1 MAFDRKQEVPDED
14 SSKSSDSR
22 YVSELTESF
31 SERAFRSALL
41 TGLLLLVL
49 LAVVHAIVFCSK
61 ENCFRALTT
70 YSLSD
75 YLAYS
80 FTPSDE
86 FWIAAFYGMG
96 MFTATFL
103 TVYLNSAIPGVE
115 PPLPWDRN
123 MHPIHH
129 SVRRAKRAEALEKRF
144 RSYKDEDVVYVDAAE
159 YGKNTM
165 TVAVVNNKQLLKIS
179 ASILSG
185 NPETA
190 EEAAIALACVGTKA
204 RYIISDSKVA
214 ILNFSRGR
222 VSPLTNTILSRHVID
237 RKITLVWT
245 PAHASLP
252 GNETAHEFTRG
263 FSFRADPSEVVFT
276 DRDRMVTYREITQHY
291 RLQRARLPPADRS
304 LSRYQAINWRRLQTY
319 TFPNPALW
327 SLMYPGQ
334 FSEKCAN
341 CELRATLDHIVWE
354 CPHAPR
360 EGRGINTKDQWETL
374 LLSSDPAT
382 QLQLVR
388 LAEAAAESQDH
399 SAVV

>member
-115 PPLPWDRN
+115 PPLPWDRWC
-123 MHPIHH
+123 HG
-129 SVRRAKRAEALEKRF
+129 ALPLF
-144 RSYKDEDVVYVDAAE
+144 LS
-159 YGKNTM
+159 
-165 TVAVVNNKQLLKIS
+165 TVI
-179 ASILSG
+179 
-185 NPETA
+185 
-190 EEAAIALACVGTKA
+190 
-204 RYIISDSKVA
+204 
-214 ILNFSRGR
+214 
-222 VSPLTNTILSRHVID
+222 PL
-237 RKITLVWT
+237 
-245 PAHASLP
+245 SLP
-252 GNETAHEFTRG
+252 TDLEDIWGSRCLVLL
-263 FSFRADPSEVVFT
+263 PS
-276 DRDRMVTYREITQHY
+276 
-291 RLQRARLPPADRS
+291 
-304 LSRYQAINWRRLQTY
+304 
-319 TFPNPALW
+319 
-327 SLMYPGQ
+327 
-334 FSEKCAN
+334 
-341 CELRATLDHIVWE
+341 
-354 CPHAPR
+354 
-360 EGRGINTKDQWETL
+360 
-374 LLSSDPAT
+374 
-382 QLQLVR
+382 
-388 LAEAAAESQDH
+388 
-399 SAVV
+399 